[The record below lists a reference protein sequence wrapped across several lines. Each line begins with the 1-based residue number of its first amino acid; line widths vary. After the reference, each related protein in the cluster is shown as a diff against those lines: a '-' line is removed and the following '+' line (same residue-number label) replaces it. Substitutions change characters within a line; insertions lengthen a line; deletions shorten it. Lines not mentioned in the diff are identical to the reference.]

1 MARAR
6 PTSPRCPRCNAPFA
20 LTQGQELY
28 TCGYCNASIDTRG
41 EKAPLP
47 SYEAPPVPESEE
59 RGGIPVGVIQ
69 LAAIGGVVLALIA
82 LVVGFITWTTASEST
97 GGPIPGGPAPIVVAR
112 PPGVEKASTFQWD
125 TTSVP
130 LVVDLNGDGTDDFVG
145 RIRRLMPNTGGTDIR
160 SMAAAFDGKSLGLL
174 WETGLEGSISELSGT
189 VHLVH
194 QGGRVVMS
202 SPDAVSILDPQT
214 GKQLGRVALSDK
226 PRNLCI
232 PQGDTESVWVDVSD
246 GQNLL
251 LNTKTAAARPA
262 IEPPPSC
269 APFKWNPRMC
279 PSQLVRRSPILCER
293 PRNLPDVPGFSPEH
307 VYKLNDLNVVLGERS
322 PGSRVP
328 MAAVFQQGQKA
339 PLWHGNVADMDPKK
353 VKERVVEVLALSED
367 ALIMAYELK
376 EGGAQL
382 IRRDMRTG
390 SVSWD
395 VPIPNSKSGS
405 GASDIKLHGGRVYV
419 PHWVWLDVFDAKTGN
434 LIGTLGKW

>member
-6 PTSPRCPRCNAPFA
+6 PTSPRCPRCHAPIV
-20 LTQGQELY
+20 LEEGRVLY
-28 TCGYCNASIDTRG
+28 TCGYCNASIDTQG
-41 EKAPLP
+41 EKAPR
-47 SYEAPPVPESEE
+47 PEYQSPAVT
-59 RGGIPVGVIQ
+59 GTG
-69 LAAIGGVVLALIA
+69 ANTAA
-82 LVVGFITWTTASEST
+82 LVVGGIVSLSFMAGLVAFLSFSSATEST
-97 GGPIPGGPAPIVVAR
+97 DGPTPTSVLGASPVVAAPSPVSER
-112 PPGVEKASTFQWD
+112 KAKFQWD
-125 TTSVP
+125 SQGVP
-130 LVVDLNGDGTDDFVG
+130 LAVDLNGDGTDDIIG
-145 RIRRLMPNTGGTDIR
+145 RIRRLSLAPGKTETRNQV
-160 SMAAAFDGKSLGLL
+160 AAFDGKSFDLL
-174 WETGLEGSISELSGT
+174 WEAELEGTASDLSGA
-189 VHLVH
+189 VHVVH

-202 SPDAVSILDPQT
+202 SPDAVSILDPRT

-232 PQGDTESVWVDVSD
+232 PRGDAESVWVDVAD

-251 LNTKTAAARPA
+251 LNTKTAAARTV

-307 VYKLNDLNVVLGERS
+307 VYTLNDLSVVLGERS

-353 VKERVVEVLALSED
+353 VKERVVEVLAFSED
-367 ALIMAYELK
+367 ALVMAYELK

-434 LIGTLGKW
+434 LIGTLGTW